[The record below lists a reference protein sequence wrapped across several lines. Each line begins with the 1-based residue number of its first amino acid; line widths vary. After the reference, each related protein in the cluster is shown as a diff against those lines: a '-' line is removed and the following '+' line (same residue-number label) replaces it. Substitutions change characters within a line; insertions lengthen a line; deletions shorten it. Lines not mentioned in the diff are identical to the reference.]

1 MILLK
6 KFEFKNLK
14 TFSAKMDVTID
25 ADKFFERMDRL
36 FVDWNTHKNSAWGG
50 AEALCIPLGTYAYK
64 FDFLLLCI

>member
-1 MILLK
+1 
-6 KFEFKNLK
+6 
-14 TFSAKMDVTID
+14 MDVTID